1 MPAVCWCLHLR
12 LSSMLPVEW
21 DDAVSRISAALRGLD
36 PVHGAPAVEGTVVP
50 IPEFAP
56 QPGDWFSA
64 GKCVGRR
71 RAHLAGRVGASYGRV
86 AGATV
91 GTVVWAYYVVC
102 ELFLL
107 TALALGLFGRPG
119 RDRFPQS
126 FVRGA
131 ALALAAAALFGVL
144 SYVP

>member
-21 DDAVSRISAALRGLD
+21 DDAVSRIAAALRGLD

-50 IPEFAP
+50 IPEYTP

-71 RAHLAGRVGASYGRV
+71 RAHLAGRSGRR
-86 AGATV
+86 TV
-91 GTVVWAYYVVC
+91 GSRVRRWERSRAYYVVC

-107 TALALGLFGRPG
+107 TALALGLYGRPG
-119 RDRFPQS
+119 RDRS
-126 FVRGA
+126 RSR
-131 ALALAAAALFGVL
+131 L
-144 SYVP
+144 

>member
-1 MPAVCWCLHLR
+1 MSLA
-12 LSSMLPVEW
+12 
-21 DDAVSRISAALRGLD
+21 DAAALSFLM
-36 PVHGAPAVEGTVVP
+36 PVFTAIILAVWMREHMTGP
-50 IPEFAP
+50 
-56 QPGDWFSA
+56 
-64 GKCVGRR
+64 RM
-71 RAHLAGRVGASYGRV
+71 
-86 AGATV
+86 
-91 GTVVWAYYVVC
+91 
-102 ELFLL
+102 

>member
-1 MPAVCWCLHLR
+1 
-12 LSSMLPVEW
+12 MLPVEW
-21 DDAVSRISAALRGLD
+21 DDAVSRIAAALRGLD
-36 PVHGAPAVEGTVVP
+36 PSGGGAPAVEGTVVP
-50 IPEFAP
+50 IPEYAP
-56 QPGDWFSA
+56 QPGDWFVA

-71 RAHLAGRVGASYGRV
+71 RARLAGRVGASYGRV

-91 GTVVWAYYVVC
+91 GAVVWAYYVVC